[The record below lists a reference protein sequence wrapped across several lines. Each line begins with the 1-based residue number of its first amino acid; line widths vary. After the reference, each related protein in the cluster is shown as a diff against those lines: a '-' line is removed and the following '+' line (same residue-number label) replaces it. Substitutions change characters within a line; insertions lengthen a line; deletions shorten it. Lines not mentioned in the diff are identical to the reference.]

1 MPVESAESP
10 APSRAASRAMNSRWR
25 AETGAKMACGD
36 SLPARS
42 ATTGVHTS
50 PRYGANAAFSSS
62 QIRLAPHSPSCLIPS
77 GVALSVTH
85 TASACAPACPARRQ
99 PSPITSAITFLGAP
113 CRSSST
119 MHQYAPAMSD
129 PFYRCGTCLSRLLL
143 QALHLRGLEM
153 APALPQLADTPLL
166 LLLCCS
172 HFAALAVLLPLC

>member
-1 MPVESAESP
+1 
-10 APSRAASRAMNSRWR
+10 MNSRCR
-25 AETGAKMACGD
+25 AETGAKMTCGD

-50 PRYGANAAFSSS
+50 ARYGANAAFSSS

-85 TASACAPACPARRQ
+85 TASACAPACPARRTA
-99 PSPITSAITFLGAP
+99 SPITSAITFLGAP

-129 PFYRCGTCLSRLLL
+129 PFYRCGR
-143 QALHLRGLEM
+143 
-153 APALPQLADTPLL
+153 
-166 LLLCCS
+166 
-172 HFAALAVLLPLC
+172 